1 MRVTL
6 DSNIILS
13 IALFNS
19 HTCKEL
25 VEKVISQYTLVM
37 NNFNLC
43 ETEWTT
49 ERDFYKLRWAM
60 KQYLNNMTYEY
71 YSVDKKQINK
81 QQLNIR
87 DKSDHNIL
95 GAAIASK
102 CDVLVTGDKDYFE
115 MKYDNIEILT
125 PRQFL
130 EKY

>member
-1 MRVTL
+1 
-6 DSNIILS
+6 
-13 IALFNS
+13 
-19 HTCKEL
+19 
-25 VEKVISQYTLVM
+25 
-37 NNFNLC
+37 
-43 ETEWTT
+43 
-49 ERDFYKLRWAM
+49 
-60 KQYLNNMTYEY
+60 MTYEY